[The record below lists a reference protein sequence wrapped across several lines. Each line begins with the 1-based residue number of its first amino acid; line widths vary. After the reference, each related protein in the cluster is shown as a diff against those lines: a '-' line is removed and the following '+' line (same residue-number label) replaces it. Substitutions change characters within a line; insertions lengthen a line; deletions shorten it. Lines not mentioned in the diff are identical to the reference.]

1 MAMDVGL
8 IGSGNITETHARA
21 VRAIPGVELAA
32 IWRTNVANVA
42 CLCQRYGGTAYE
54 NFEDL
59 LRHRRLDFVIIR
71 SPSGH
76 GIAAEHHGLHVL
88 SEKPVD
94 ISSQR
99 ADALIRAAEQSGL
112 NLGVIFQ
119 DRLKPGLRQLR
130 GSIPKAGAGQD
141 DAGGRAREVVP
152 APEILRPFAMTRD
165 LCA

>member
-1 MAMDVGL
+1 M
-8 IGSGNITETHARA
+8 T
-21 VRAIPGVELAA
+21 
-32 IWRTNVANVA
+32 
-42 CLCQRYGGTAYE
+42 
-54 NFEDL
+54 
-59 LRHRRLDFVIIR
+59 
-71 SPSGH
+71 
-76 GIAAEHHGLHVL
+76 
-88 SEKPVD
+88 EKPID

-152 APEILRPFAMTRD
+152 APEILRPFAMTRWRSTD
-165 LCA
+165 GMKAFTRAIFCCGSLATWPGSGPAGGQPGMRLRSKIRRWQFSSLSTVRWILEATTAAYPGLPAPARSGRLAGHAHHGE